1 MNMAA
6 TECLLQLYEEQY
18 QLEDY
23 QAGVPRWCSG
33 CGDNAILAAVQR
45 LCRDEGL
52 RPEQTVFVSGIGCSS
67 RFPHYMNTYGFHGI
81 HGRALPVAEGVRMA
95 RPDLNVFVNTGD
107 GDCCSIGAAHWIH
120 ALRYNMNLTV
130 FLHDNQIYGLTKKQ
144 ASPTSPRGT
153 KSNTTPRGSY
163 LEAMNPLTVSLGV
176 QNASFIAQAVDWIP
190 EVLFNIVKAAYHHKG
205 FSFVRIIQRC
215 PEWLPNIHDPWMQDP
230 QKIQLLHHESA
241 MQISSGIAKVYK
253 NHLEHDPLNLDRAR
267 EIASSTDK
275 IPVGILYQNPEI
287 PCYEDL
293 RRSDKLRTADYVR
306 KGLES
311 EFDKFTVWPE
321 TADAKRAA

>member
-1 MNMAA
+1 
-6 TECLLQLYEEQY
+6 
-18 QLEDY
+18 
-23 QAGVPRWCSG
+23 
-33 CGDNAILAAVQR
+33 
-45 LCRDEGL
+45 
-52 RPEQTVFVSGIGCSS
+52 
-67 RFPHYMNTYGFHGI
+67 
-81 HGRALPVAEGVRMA
+81 
-95 RPDLNVFVNTGD
+95 
-107 GDCCSIGAAHWIH
+107 
-120 ALRYNMNLTV
+120 
-130 FLHDNQIYGLTKKQ
+130 
-144 ASPTSPRGT
+144 
-153 KSNTTPRGSY
+153 
-163 LEAMNPLTVSLGV
+163 
-176 QNASFIAQAVDWIP
+176 
-190 EVLFNIVKAAYHHKG
+190 
-205 FSFVRIIQRC
+205 
-215 PEWLPNIHDPWMQDP
+215 MQDP

-253 NHLEHDPLNLDRAR
+253 NHLEHNPLNLDRAR